1 MARKTVK
8 KASKKLTK
16 EPKKLIYVFCE
27 GESEI
32 AYIHQLKNVFK
43 KVAVLRPEKAMIPE
57 LKSMFKPSASHEGE
71 ESEIDEIWFFFD
83 IEDVDRVTHW
93 ESWKKTLK
101 DFSKGRKTSN
111 IKIRLLMTTACV
123 EYWFLLHY
131 QKTTHPIKS
140 SADKNHVSQE
150 LSKFIPSYK
159 KADRGAI
166 SEIASNYATAL
177 KNGAWTLQQIPEY
190 TQIPTDDW
198 LERDSW
204 LFTCNYTFTTVHE
217 ALSYL
222 EELTKNA
229 E

>member
-16 EPKKLIYVFCE
+16 DPKKLIYVFCE

-32 AYIHQLKNVFK
+32 TYINQLKNVFK

-57 LKSMFKPSASHEGE
+57 LKSMFKPSACHEGE

-93 ESWKKTLK
+93 ESWKKTLQE
-101 DFSKGRKTSN
+101 FSKGRKTSN

-131 QKTTHPIKS
+131 QKTTQPIKS

-159 KADRGAI
+159 KADRGFV
-166 SEIASNYATAL
+166 
-177 KNGAWTLQQIPEY
+177 KQ
-190 TQIPTDDW
+190 
-198 LERDSW
+198 
-204 LFTCNYTFTTVHE
+204 TV
-217 ALSYL
+217 
-222 EELTKNA
+222 
-229 E
+229 